1 MPALIATLA
10 QIGALI
16 LKELLAIIK
25 EPSSRVILFAPALM
39 QRCCSATAPP
49 TT

>member
-25 EPSSRVILFAPALM
+25 SRPA
-39 QRCCSATAPP
+39 A
-49 TT
+49 

>member
-25 EPSSRVILFAPALM
+25 PSSRVILFAPALC
-39 QRCCSATAPP
+39 RC
-49 TT
+49 